1 MAQATEERTESKES
15 NEQTVKEAKEA
26 QIAVGQAMAVVKE
39 YYAKSA
45 QATALEQQTPAAD
58 ATETWDKP
66 YKGMLP
72 EGGNV
77 VDFLEVILADFTRL
91 ESETAAAEAAEA
103 DAYEKFMFETK
114 KDKALKENSSQHKEN
129 TKSDRETA

>member
-26 QIAVGQAMAVVKE
+26 QIAVGQAMALVKDF
-39 YYAKSA
+39 YAKSA

-66 YKGMLP
+66 YKGQLP

-77 VDFLEVILADFTRL
+77 VGFLEVILTDFTRL

-103 DAYEKFMFETK
+103 DEYDHFMAESRQ
-114 KDKALKENSSQHKEN
+114 DKALK
-129 TKSDRETA
+129 